1 MCTERKEAI
10 ETMKIYQ
17 KLMKLMNKK
26 QKRQMGGLLILMLIG
41 AILEALSIGL
51 VIPVVSMILTPG
63 AMEKYGQKYEII
75 GKCYEIFRI
84 TTEKQLTLIVMLAL
98 IAAFVLKN
106 IFLFFQQKK
115 MYHFVYT
122 NQFYTAQRL
131 LKSYI
136 KKDYEYFLNADTAT
150 IQRSIAADVN
160 NMYGLILALLQVVS
174 ESIVFVVLGIVL
186 FAMDPMMTVVISCLL
201 LLTLIVIK
209 KIIKPIMNRTG
220 RENQDYGASMYQW
233 ISQAV
238 CGIKEVKV
246 AGKEQYFVREYMKQ
260 GQGFVNAMERLNLFS
275 SAPKLLIETV
285 CIAGMVAYMLI
296 LVLADVDMKN
306 MITIIAAFG
315 TAAVRL
321 MPSASRINNQL
332 TQIAYCEPFFMNVSD
347 NLVEDISEENVDMS
361 YAEEAKK
368 KLPVTKE
375 IVLRDITYAYPN
387 TEKLIFDH
395 AELTITVGTSIGIV
409 GGSGAGKTTVVDILL
424 GLLKLRS
431 GTITADGVNVMEHY
445 REWLKNVGYIPQ
457 MITLLNADI
466 RQNVAFGVPEEEID
480 EEKLWY
486 ALKEAQLD
494 EFVKSLPEGVHTGV
508 GERGIR
514 ISGGQRQR
522 IGIARAL
529 YNDPELLILDEATSA
544 LDNETEAAIMDAI
557 NRLHGKKTLV
567 IIAHRLQTIE
577 KCDMVYRVEDGK
589 IRRER

>member
-1 MCTERKEAI
+1 
-10 ETMKIYQ
+10 MKIYQ

-26 QKRQMGGLLILMLIG
+26 QKRQMGALLILMLIG

-51 VIPVVSMILTPG
+51 VLPVVSVILTPG
-63 AMEKYGQKYEII
+63 AMEKYGEKYAIV
-75 GKCYEIFRI
+75 GKFYEIFHI
-84 TTEKQLTLIVMLAL
+84 TTTKQLMVIVMVAL
-98 IAAFVLKN
+98 ILAFVFKN
-106 IFLFFQQKK
+106 LFLFFQQKK

-160 NMYGLILALLQVVS
+160 NMYGLILALLQVIS
-174 ESIVFVVLGIVL
+174 ESIVFLTLGIVL
-186 FAMDPMMTVVISCLL
+186 FVMDPLMTVVIASLL

-220 RENQDYGASMYQW
+220 KENQDYGASMYQW

-246 AGKEQYFVREYMKQ
+246 AGKEQYFVNEYMKQ

-296 LVLADVDMKN
+296 LVLADTDMTS
-306 MITIIAAFG
+306 MISIIAAFA

-347 NLVEDISEENVDMS
+347 NLVEDINEENVDMS
-361 YAEEAKK
+361 YAAEAKE

-375 IVLRDITYAYPN
+375 IVLKDITYAYPN

-395 AELTITVGTSIGIV
+395 ADLTIPVGTSIGIV

-424 GLLKLRS
+424 GLLKLK
-431 GTITADGVNVMEHY
+431 GGNITADGVNVMEHY
-445 REWLKNVGYIPQ
+445 REWLKNIGYIPQ

-494 EFVKSLPEGVHTGV
+494 EFVKGLPEGVHTGV

-577 KCDMVYRVEDGK
+577 KCDMVFRVEDGK
-589 IRRER
+589 IRKEK

>member
-1 MCTERKEAI
+1 
-10 ETMKIYQ
+10 MKIYQ

-26 QKRQMGGLLILMLIG
+26 QKRQMGVLLILMLIG

-51 VIPVVSMILTPG
+51 VLPVVSVILTPG
-63 AMEKYGQKYEII
+63 AMEKYGEKYAIV
-75 GKCYEIFRI
+75 GKFYEIFHI
-84 TTEKQLTLIVMLAL
+84 TTTKQLMVIVMVAL
-98 IAAFVLKN
+98 ILAFVFKN
-106 IFLFFQQKK
+106 LFLFFQQKK

-160 NMYGLILALLQVVS
+160 NMYGLILALLQVIS
-174 ESIVFVVLGIVL
+174 ESIVFLTLGIVL
-186 FAMDPMMTVVISCLL
+186 FVMDPLMTVVIASLL

-220 RENQDYGASMYQW
+220 KENQDYGASMYQW

-246 AGKEQYFVREYMKQ
+246 AGKEQYFVNEYMKQ

-296 LVLADVDMKN
+296 LVLADTDMTS
-306 MITIIAAFG
+306 MISIIAAFA

-347 NLVEDISEENVDMS
+347 NLVEDINEENVDMS
-361 YAEEAKK
+361 YAAEAKE

-375 IVLRDITYAYPN
+375 IVLKDITYAYPN

-395 AELTITVGTSIGIV
+395 ADLTIPVGTSIGIV

-424 GLLKLRS
+424 GLLKLK
-431 GTITADGVNVMEHY
+431 GGNITADGVNVMEHY
-445 REWLKNVGYIPQ
+445 REWLKNIGYIPQ

-494 EFVKSLPEGVHTGV
+494 EFVKGLPEGVHTGV

-577 KCDMVYRVEDGK
+577 KCDMVFRVEDGK
-589 IRRER
+589 IRKEK